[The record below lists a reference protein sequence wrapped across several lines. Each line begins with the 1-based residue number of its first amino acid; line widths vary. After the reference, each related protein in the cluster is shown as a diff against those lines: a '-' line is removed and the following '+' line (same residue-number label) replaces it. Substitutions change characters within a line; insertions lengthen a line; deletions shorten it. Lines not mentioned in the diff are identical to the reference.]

1 MGLNPELAA
10 VTFGLLSALSWGAG
24 DFNGGLATRK
34 TSVVGVVFISHLAG
48 WILLAG
54 LALITGEALPS
65 AADMIW
71 GAVAGLVG
79 LIGLVALYRALA
91 SGHMGIA
98 APVSGVLTAALPV
111 VFSIG
116 TRGLPHAA
124 QLVGFGLAF
133 LAIWFVSFT
142 RTGRHEAGN
151 IGMALLA
158 GCGFGIF
165 FILLDQVQAG
175 AVFWPLVAART
186 VTTTVM
192 AAVLLVNRRSN
203 LLPNGR
209 GLLGLVLLSSV
220 LDAAGNVFFLAA
232 AQAGRLDIAA
242 VVSSLYPASTLLL
255 ARFFLK
261 ETLSRMQLAGVL
273 VALAAI
279 VLITL

>member
-54 LALITGEALPS
+54 LALITGEALPA